1 MDRRRRQASP
11 SPSRPAS
18 PDGAPPPPTTT
29 RDRLERSKPR
39 EPVRAFLSL
48 GSNLGDRRAYL
59 RAAAGRLP
67 DVVGVS
73 NLYETDPVGGPP
85 GQGAYLNCVV
95 ELLTALTPRE
105 LLAVA
110 QAAETAAARVRVE
123 RWGPRTLDVDVLLV
137 GEEKV
142 DEADLT
148 VPHPRMWERGF
159 VLAPLADLAPELV
172 VGHLDSDIGRGVR
185 LVGRLMP

>member
-18 PDGAPPPPTTT
+18 PDGAPPPPTTA

-39 EPVRAFLSL
+39 EPVRAFVSL

-59 RAAAGRLP
+59 REAVDRLP
-67 DVVGVS
+67 DVAGVS

-137 GEEKV
+137 GDEKV
-142 DEADLT
+142 DDADLT

-159 VLAPLADLAPELV
+159 VLVPLADLAPELV

-185 LVGRLMP
+185 RVGRLTP